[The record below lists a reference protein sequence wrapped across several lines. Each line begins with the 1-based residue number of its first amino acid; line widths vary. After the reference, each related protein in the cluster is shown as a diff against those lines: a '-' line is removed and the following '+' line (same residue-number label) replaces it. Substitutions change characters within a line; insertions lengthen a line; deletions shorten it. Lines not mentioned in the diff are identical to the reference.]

1 MSVKDL
7 SIYPLGCFAFSLS
20 RISLVL
26 TVEWIGKNY
35 KQINLWSLAET
46 LPISRFIALY
56 FNAQCQQYFSVFYL
70 LNTNQNNHASPQG
83 TSFQQKS

>member
-46 LPISRFIALY
+46 LPISSFIALY
-56 FNAQCQQYFSVFYL
+56 FNA
-70 LNTNQNNHASPQG
+70 
-83 TSFQQKS
+83 